1 MLGENLKAFREA
13 CGCTQQEAADFLG
26 ILREQISYFETGQR
40 VPSAPQLLQL
50 CDYYGVD
57 LEECYTDSPGERGK
71 AMVFAFRKDSF
82 TPEDRESLASFRKI
96 IKNFIKLK
104 RIAAEHGL

>member
-1 MLGENLKAFREA
+1 MIGENLKAFREA

-26 ILREQISYFETGQR
+26 ILREQISYFEIGQR

-50 CDYYGVD
+50 CNFYGVD
-57 LEECYTDSPGERGK
+57 LEDCYEDSPEGAGK

-104 RIAAEHGL
+104 RIASEHGL